1 MTHIHLRRV
10 MVQDIR
16 LNLLD
21 QSSRFFFRYVDPV
34 QCGLGI
40 NINVLAG
47 REVIDDMHFMTTIQ
61 VGVDNMGSDKPR
73 ATGNGYFHALFSF
86 KCKCARKYSIVLS
99 RPSSNLTFGSQ
110 LRIFFAFAISG
121 WRTWGSSSGNGL

>member
-61 VGVDNMGSDKPR
+61 VGVDDM
-73 ATGNGYFHALFSF
+73 
-86 KCKCARKYSIVLS
+86 
-99 RPSSNLTFGSQ
+99 
-110 LRIFFAFAISG
+110 
-121 WRTWGSSSGNGL
+121 